1 VLFGPS
7 TGELTLRGRHKLE
20 QDLAV
25 LMLTSGSSGDPKA
38 VCLQHGQ
45 IISSLTG
52 KSIHHG
58 TTKEDV
64 FLNWIG
70 VDHVANLTEIHL
82 HAISLAAQQVHI
94 QGTDVLANPMW
105 FLETIHSYKVTY
117 TFAPNFFLAAVVR
130 SCESFNVAGS
140 LSSESSKTP
149 SSNLSEDLETLGMCD
164 HHLHIDNYSSFQ
176 AYANP

>member
-1 VLFGPS
+1 VPFRPS
-7 TGELTLRGRHKLE
+7 TGGLIFQGRYKIE

-25 LMLTSGSSGDPKA
+25 LMLTSGSTGNPKA

-45 IISSLTG
+45 IISSLSG

-105 FLETIHSYKVTY
+105 FLETIHSHKVTY
-117 TFAPNFFLAAVVR
+117 TFAPNFFLAALIR
-130 SCESFNVAGS
+130 SCESFNGAAS
-140 LSSESSKTP
+140 LPSQSSRNP
-149 SSNLSEDLETLGMCD
+149 SSNFSKDLETLGMCYY
-164 HHLHIDNYSSFQ
+164 HLHIDNYPACQ
-176 AYANP
+176 AYPNP